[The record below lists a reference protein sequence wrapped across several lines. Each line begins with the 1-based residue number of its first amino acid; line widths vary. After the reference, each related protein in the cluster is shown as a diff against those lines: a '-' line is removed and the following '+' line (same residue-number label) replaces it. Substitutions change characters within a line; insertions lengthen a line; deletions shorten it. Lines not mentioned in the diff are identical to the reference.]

1 MNSRPNQLELYLERN
16 RIPETRAMN
25 ALQNHGI
32 ISDNCV
38 TASEVGDTGKA
49 IMWLNLNYENYT

>member
-1 MNSRPNQLELYLERN
+1 MKNQLELYLEKL
-16 RIPETRAMN
+16 RIPETLAMN

-38 TASEVGDTGKA
+38 NAAEVGDPGKA
-49 IMWLNLNYENYT
+49 ISWLNLNFPPEE